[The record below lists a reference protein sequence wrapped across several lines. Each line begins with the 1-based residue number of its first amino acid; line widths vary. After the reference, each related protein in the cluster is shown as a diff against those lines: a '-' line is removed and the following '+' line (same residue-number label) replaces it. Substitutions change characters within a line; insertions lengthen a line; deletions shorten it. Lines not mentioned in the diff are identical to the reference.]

1 MIHQSTMNY
10 CKVQKLVSNLFD
22 LFNNLCSKQLETVP
36 NQRGRAPMESVVSH
50 AQRNSLIK
58 SSKQVITMLYVTTMM
73 KFTNTKTWFF
83 LRYLVNKLY
92 WKINTSKE
100 ANKWKENIFLNHL
113 FGQLILQRLPILR
126 LCWFFNLTLNM
137 SNEICL
143 DQLAL
148 RSFLVENEVMITGAW
163 GQDRPSFSIPHPQF
177 FYIKTHVMILI
188 IPINLRIFWI
198 TSLEF
203 GEAKNKTV

>member
-58 SSKQVITMLYVTTMM
+58 SSKQVITMLYVTTMI

-143 DQLAL
+143 D
-148 RSFLVENEVMITGAW
+148 
-163 GQDRPSFSIPHPQF
+163 
-177 FYIKTHVMILI
+177 
-188 IPINLRIFWI
+188 
-198 TSLEF
+198 
-203 GEAKNKTV
+203 

>member
-100 ANKWKENIFLNHL
+100 ANKWKENIF
-113 FGQLILQRLPILR
+113 FK
-126 LCWFFNLTLNM
+126 
-137 SNEICL
+137 
-143 DQLAL
+143 
-148 RSFLVENEVMITGAW
+148 SFVWTIDFTKMTYFEVMLIF
-163 GQDRPSFSIPHPQF
+163 QLNF
-177 FYIKTHVMILI
+177 KHV
-188 IPINLRIFWI
+188 
-198 TSLEF
+198 
-203 GEAKNKTV
+203 